1 MTDSPQKV
9 FIDSNMLIFAAN
21 FQKENVLEWMDNL
34 YENIYIHIEVYNE
47 LLTSAIKN
55 TVVSFVTEKQWLLF
69 DPADS
74 SCLTKVEQEIYR
86 NRLTDVKEA
95 FREMNLTRIG
105 EGKRLKTVSNFGEIA
120 TITACLMVN
129 ARVICSNDFDI
140 RMIAIQEDYRV
151 LIDNQEVLLV
161 QDSAEDFCVYCYQNE
176 IASRKSIRSFY
187 KSIIFESHQRQ
198 FKLEQLDKRLAEVE
212 G

>member
-1 MTDSPQKV
+1 
-9 FIDSNMLIFAAN
+9 MLIFAAN

-47 LLTSAIKN
+47 LLTSEIKN

-86 NRLTDVKEA
+86 NRLTDVKES
-95 FREMNLTRIG
+95 FREMNLTKIE
-105 EGKRLKTVSNFGEIA
+105 EGKRMKPVSNFGEIA

-140 RMIAIQEDYRV
+140 RTIAIQEDYRV

-161 QDSAEDFCVYCYQNE
+161 
-176 IASRKSIRSFY
+176 
-187 KSIIFESHQRQ
+187 
-198 FKLEQLDKRLAEVE
+198 
-212 G
+212 